1 MKAVAV
7 WAEALTEEGALTW
20 ETELRAV
27 LLTKM
32 WTEASGRILHLIPI
46 PRKPGCW
53 NTRAPQGS
61 REILGISVFE
71 AFGALNEKIEMQKQ
85 GQINHGTSEIFPF

>member
-1 MKAVAV
+1 M

-27 LLTKM
+27 LLTKI
-32 WTEASGRILHLIPI
+32 WTEARGRILHLIPF

-53 NTRAPQGS
+53 NTRSPQGS

-71 AFGALNEKIEMQKQ
+71 AFGALNKKTEMQKQ